1 MDKTSS
7 TGSWTSRLH
16 VSSTVCRRLSAR
28 GLARSACALLLSC
41 CAMLFVAM
49 PLQAQ
54 SVTLQDGQLLRG
66 QFEQKRYLNGLNNPV
81 RSSGVFTLV
90 AGRGL
95 IWTTKKPFATTTI
108 MTEAGLVQDVKG
120 KETLR
125 LAASKLPIMSK
136 LYSMFGAALTGNWD
150 AMQSAFALTRR
161 QSGNAWTIHLE
172 SLRAD
177 DPNLPIK
184 AINARGQKL
193 LDEVEVVKTNDD
205 RDVLTFSSQK
215 LERGAPTPE
224 EEELLT
230 RAQR

>member
-1 MDKTSS
+1 MEKTSS
-7 TGSWTSRLH
+7 TGSRASSLR
-16 VSSTVCRRLSAR
+16 VSSAVRHERNARRAAR
-28 GLARSACALLLSC
+28 AACAFLLSC
-41 CAMLFVAM
+41 FAMLFVAM
-49 PLQAQ
+49 PLRAQ
-54 SVTLQDGQLLRG
+54 NVTLQEGQLLRG

-150 AMQSAFALTRR
+150 AMQSAFTLTRR
-161 QSGNAWTIHLE
+161 QSGNAWAIHLE

-205 RDVLTFSSQK
+205 RDVLTFTSQK
-215 LERGAPTPE
+215 LESGSPTQE
-224 EEELLT
+224 EEDLLT

>member
-1 MDKTSS
+1 MEKISS
-7 TGSWTSRLH
+7 AGSSAFRPHASR
-16 VSSTVCRRLSAR
+16 VGT
-28 GLARSACALLLSC
+28 ACAFLLSLFTVLLL
-41 CAMLFVAM
+41 AM
-49 PLQAQ
+49 PSRAQ
-54 SVTLQDGQLLRG
+54 TVTLQEGQLLRG
-66 QFEQKRYLNGLNNPV
+66 QFEQKRYLNGLDNPV

-95 IWTTKKPFATTTI
+95 IWTTRKPFATTTI

-150 AMQSAFALTRR
+150 AMQSAFTLTRR
-161 QSGNAWTIHLE
+161 QSGSAWTIHLE

-205 RDVLTFSSQK
+205 RDVLTFFSQK
-215 LERGAPTPE
+215 LESGRPTQE
-224 EEELLT
+224 EDELLT